1 VRFRDQIRAL
11 PRPVWILLAGTFIN
25 RFGQF
30 VMPFLVIYL
39 TRMGYSMAKAG
50 LALGAYGFGH
60 VIASAGGGHL
70 ADRIGRRNTIVLS
83 MFGSAVSLLAL
94 SQARE
99 FLPIVIL
106 TTIAAAF
113 GELYR
118 PASQALLA
126 DLMPES
132 DRVFSF
138 AVYRFAV
145 NLGVAAGPAMAGF
158 LAEHSF
164 FYLFAGDALTSVI
177 YGVIALFA
185 LPQGLRTYQKGERL
199 GEAVRVAARDTRFV
213 IFLVAT
219 LFAAMIDMQMGSTFA
234 LHVTTLG
241 YAPRVYGLLI
251 SLNAVLVI
259 SLELVITN
267 YTQRLAPRPVIA
279 LGYLFW
285 GLGFAL
291 TGIATNVPLLAMTV
305 AIWTFGE
312 MAASPLTAAYVAQIA
327 PERYRGRYMGLL
339 VTMWS
344 VALCIGPPLGTWLFE
359 HNAPMLWASCGV
371 MGLLS
376 AGLLYTRSAAPPSEQ
391 DKDAAIGLRR

>member
-1 VRFRDQIRAL
+1 MRFRDQIRAL
-11 PRPVWILLAGTFIN
+11 PRPVWILFAGTFIN

-39 TRMGYSMAKAG
+39 TKIGYSTAKAG
-50 LALGAYGFGH
+50 LALGAYGLGH
-60 VIASAGGGHL
+60 VIASSGGGHL
-70 ADRIGRRNTIVLS
+70 ADRVGRRNTIVLS
-83 MFGSAVSLLAL
+83 MFGSAASLMAL
-94 SQARE
+94 SQAKA
-99 FLPIVIL
+99 FLPITIL
-106 TTIAAAF
+106 TMIAAAF

-118 PASQALLA
+118 PAAQALLA
-126 DLMPES
+126 DLMPEA

-138 AVYRFAV
+138 AMYRFAV

-164 FYLFAGDALTSVI
+164 FYLFAGDALTSVV

-185 LPQGLRTYQKGERL
+185 LPHGLRTYKKGERL
-199 GEAVRVAARDTRFV
+199 GEALRVALADTTFV

-234 LHVTTLG
+234 LHVTSLG
-241 YAPRVYGLLI
+241 FAPHVYGLLI

-259 SLELVITN
+259 SFELVITN
-267 YTQRLAPRPVIA
+267 YTQRLSPRPVIA
-279 LGYLFW
+279 LGYLLW

-291 TGIATNVPLLAMTV
+291 TGIATNVPVLGVTV

-312 MAASPLTAAYVAQIA
+312 MAASPLTGAYVAQIA
-327 PERYRGRYMGLL
+327 PERFRGRYMGLL

-344 VALCIGPPLGTWLFE
+344 AALCIGPPLGTWVFE
-359 HNAPMLWASCGV
+359 HNPAALWAGCGAL
-371 MGLLS
+371 GLLS
-376 AGLLYTRSAAPPSEQ
+376 AGLLY
-391 DKDAAIGLRR
+391 RRRRPET